1 MTWGGTALT
10 SVAQTVSMP
19 PRTSSLMVPGLEPSS
34 SSSSLR
40 VLATD
45 TAWAV
50 PRDRERPT
58 PSLVPTRRARIGIGL
73 VDGGRDDDDDDDDD
87 DDAPWSFVVEVVE
100 AVVDEVARTAGRYPD
115 DALSRST
122 R

>member
-1 MTWGGTALT
+1 
-10 SVAQTVSMP
+10 
-19 PRTSSLMVPGLEPSS
+19 
-34 SSSSLR
+34 LR
-40 VLATD
+40 VFATD

-58 PSLVPTRRARIGIGL
+58 PSLVPTRRARIGGGL
-73 VDGGRDDDDDDDDD
+73 VDGGRDDDDDDDD
-87 DDAPWSFVVEVVE
+87 DDAPWSFVVEVVD
-100 AVVDEVARTAGRYPD
+100 AVVVEVARTAGRYPD